1 MTSLLHPL
9 CALVA
14 VAALLYKA
22 GPLRRAPGDPALW
35 ALCAV
40 HGFSALSFTLS
51 TPTVWLAVDRLTGIA
66 DSAAL
71 LAQSSVMCLI
81 AAQCVL
87 LDRLLLPPG
96 RARRNLLRHLLVLC
110 GVLIVLTALFARL
123 DLSGEHPGDFTVHYA
138 GDADYQRYLLLY
150 SVVFM
155 AGEVLVSVLC
165 LRFAR
170 RVNRLW
176 LRRGL
181 CVTAV
186 GSALSLGYGAVRL
199 ANGVCGCVAQ
209 NPSWAERA
217 AWLCGGI
224 GGLLAQTGWTLPGW
238 GPLLTRARRAA
249 HDYRQYQR
257 LHPLWLAMVRSRP
270 DITLEEGR
278 YSRLSSLLTVRNIEF
293 RLYRRAIEIRD
304 GQLALRESLD
314 AEVAERAARLGRATG
329 LVGEEL
335 AAGVTAA
342 QLKAALHTRRLG
354 LRPAVPDMLKAA
366 DGPSAADLSAEI
378 TWLVRVARAYRACP
392 LLTPG

>member
-1 MTSLLHPL
+1 VTSLLHPL
-9 CALVA
+9 CALVG
-14 VAALLYKA
+14 VAALLYKI
-22 GPLRRAPGDPALW
+22 GPLRRTPGDPALW

-51 TPTVWLAVDRLTGIA
+51 TPAVWLAVDRLTGIA

-71 LAQSSVMCLI
+71 LAQSCVMGLI

-87 LDRLLLPPG
+87 FDRMVLTPG
-96 RARRNLLRHLLVLC
+96 RARRNMLRHLLVLC
-110 GVLIVLTALFARL
+110 GVVAALAVLFSRL
-123 DLSGEHPGDFTVHYA
+123 SSSGEHPRDFTVHYA
-138 GDADYQRYLLLY
+138 GDADYRRYLLLY
-150 SVVFM
+150 SAVFM
-155 AGEVLVSVLC
+155 AGEVLVTVLC

-181 CVTAV
+181 RVTAV
-186 GSALSLGYGAVRL
+186 GSALSLGYGVVRF

-209 NPSWAERA
+209 NPSLAERA

-238 GPLLTRARRAA
+238 GPLLTQARRAA
-249 HDYRQYQR
+249 RGYMHYQR
-257 LHPLWLAMVRSRP
+257 LHPLWLALVRSRP
-270 DITLEEGR
+270 DIALEEGR
-278 YSRLSSLLTVRNIEF
+278 FSRLWSLLTVRNIEF

-335 AAGVTAA
+335 AASVTAA
-342 QLKAALHTRRLG
+342 QLKAALHAQRLG
-354 LRPAVPDMLKAA
+354 LRPAVPDALRAA

-392 LLTPG
+392 LLISG